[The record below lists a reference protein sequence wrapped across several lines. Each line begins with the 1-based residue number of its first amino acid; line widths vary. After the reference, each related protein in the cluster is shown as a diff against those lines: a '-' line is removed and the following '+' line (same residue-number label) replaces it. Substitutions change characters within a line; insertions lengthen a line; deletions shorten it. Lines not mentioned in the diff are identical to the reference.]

1 MEPTARNDTFY
12 DSLARIDSF
21 AALTRLDSYTPLPDD
36 WVIGAADIVG
46 STDEIAKGRYKTVN
60 MVGAAV
66 ISSQINASG
75 GKVFPYVFGGDGATF
90 ACDPDMAAG
99 SAETL
104 GVMKRW
110 ASEEF
115 GLDLRVAQVPVADI
129 RAAGHDVRVA
139 RFRASGSVDYG
150 MFGGGGISWA
160 ELQMK
165 RGRYA
170 LPAAPAG
177 ATPDLTGLS
186 CRWNNARS
194 RNGSILSVVI
204 EPDLS
209 APRDAFAAVA
219 SQVVALAD
227 RLERGGHPLPQDGP
241 GVSWPPPG
249 LDLDAHVSRGKG
261 SLRRRKIQ
269 LLFGNLIA
277 WFLFKSGMKAGDFD
291 PAHYARM
298 VSNNADFRKFDDGL
312 KMTLDCDPDT
322 VATIRSLLERAEA
335 DGLLRFGLF
344 EQAEAMMTCFV
355 PSVTQDNHIHL
366 VDGASGGYAQAA
378 ARLKSVSR

>member
-1 MEPTARNDTFY
+1 MTRNDTFY
-12 DSLARIDSF
+12 DTLPRVGSF
-21 AALTRLDSYTPLPDD
+21 AALAKPDVYTPLPND
-36 WVIGAADIVG
+36 WTIGAADIVG
-46 STDEIAKGRYKTVN
+46 STDQIAKGRYKTVN

-75 GKVFPYVFGGDGATF
+75 GKTFPYVFGGDGATF
-90 ACDPDMAAG
+90 ACDTEMAAL
-99 SAETL
+99 SARAL

-129 RAAGHDVRVA
+129 RAAGRDVRVA
-139 RFRASGSVDYG
+139 RFRASDSVDYG
-150 MFGGGGISWA
+150 MFSGGGISWA
-160 ELQMK
+160 ESEMK
-165 RGRYA
+165 RGRFA
-170 LPAAPAG
+170 LSAAPAG
-177 ATPDLTGLS
+177 AIPDLTGLS
-186 CRWNNARS
+186 CRWNNAKS

-204 EPDLS
+204 EPELPG
-209 APRDAFAAVA
+209 PRDAFAAVA
-219 SQVVALAD
+219 SQVIALAD
-227 RLERGGHPLPQDGP
+227 TLERGGHPLPPDGP

-249 LDLDAHVSRGKG
+249 LDLDAHVSRGAG
-261 SLRRRKIQ
+261 SLRKRKIQ

-277 WFLFKSGMKAGDFD
+277 WLFFKSGVKAGAFD

-322 VATIRSLLERAEA
+322 IATIRSLLERAER
-335 DGLLRFGLF
+335 DGILRFGLF